1 MANKKNTKVAPAQLF
16 DKFGEFG
23 SYKEL
28 NESAAG
34 LKEEGDF
41 ESLKELAKEN
51 GIDEYDVEDYIDGV
65 VDELTTPTTAAL
77 GRLKVDLEATDG
89 PAKAMCEF
97 YGKFTEVLIMENEK
111 VASEVMKKGVRIKG
125 IYDELYKYA
134 QSHKTGNCFSGTT
147 TDLQDKQLVVAYYTG
162 TNLETLFD
170 QWFK

>member
-1 MANKKNTKVAPAQLF
+1 MAKKENKKVAPAQLF

-77 GRLKVDLEATDG
+77 GRLKVDLEATD
-89 PAKAMCEF
+89 
-97 YGKFTEVLIMENEK
+97 VLQRRCVSFM
-111 VASEVMKKGVRIKG
+111 
-125 IYDELYKYA
+125 
-134 QSHKTGNCFSGTT
+134 GNSQRF
-147 TDLQDKQLVVAYYTG
+147 
-162 TNLETLFD
+162 
-170 QWFK
+170 